1 MKDFEQFKEEVIT
14 SPRWI
19 VSLDEND
26 LKVFQGDDDCII
38 TILEAKTEDATE
50 QRLHTLLE
58 RIAEQYKALKES
70 HINSV
75 KVLIHIQFP
84 ISAPLM
90 MSEMSVINEM
100 VDMILPS
107 GTDCEVKWGLS
118 PREDNLCKITCA
130 INHMNNP

>member
-1 MKDFEQFKEEVIT
+1 MKDFEQFKDEVLT

>member
-1 MKDFEQFKEEVIT
+1 MKDFEQFKEEVLT

-26 LKVFQGDDDCII
+26 LKAFQGDDDCII

-58 RIAEQYKALKES
+58 RTAEQYKALKES

>member
-1 MKDFEQFKEEVIT
+1 MKDFEQFKEEVLT

-26 LKVFQGDDDCII
+26 LKAFQGDDDCII

-50 QRLHTLLE
+50 QRLHTRLE

>member
-1 MKDFEQFKEEVIT
+1 MKDFEQFKEEVLT

>member
-26 LKVFQGDDDCII
+26 LKAFQGDDDCTI
-38 TILEAKTEDATE
+38 TILEAETEDATE
-50 QRLHTLLE
+50 QRL
-58 RIAEQYKALKES
+58 RILFDDIAKQFNAQEYPCG
-70 HINSV
+70 NSV

-84 ISAPLM
+84 ITAPLM
-90 MSEMSVINEM
+90 MSDISVISYM
-100 VDMILPS
+100 VDLLIPKGL
-107 GTDCEVKWGLS
+107 DCEVKWGLS

-130 INHMNNP
+130 INHSKK

>member
-1 MKDFEQFKEEVIT
+1 MKDFEQFKEEVLT

-90 MSEMSVINEM
+90 MSEMSVLNEM

>member
-1 MKDFEQFKEEVIT
+1 MKDFEQFKEEVLT

-26 LKVFQGDDDCII
+26 LKAFQGDDDCII

-100 VDMILPS
+100 VDMILQS

>member
-1 MKDFEQFKEEVIT
+1 MKDFEQFKEEVMT

-26 LKVFQGDDDCII
+26 LKAFQGDDDCII

-84 ISAPLM
+84 ISVPLM
-90 MSEMSVINEM
+90 MSEMSAINEM

>member
-1 MKDFEQFKEEVIT
+1 MQDFEQFKEEVMT

-19 VSLDEND
+19 VSLDEDD
-26 LKVFQGDDDCII
+26 LKAFQGNDDCAI
-38 TILEAKTEDATE
+38 TILKAETEDATE
-50 QRLHTLLE
+50 QRLHSLFDY
-58 RIAEQYKALKES
+58 IAEKYNASEVAC
-70 HINSV
+70 NGNV

-84 ISAPLM
+84 ISSPLL
-90 MSEMSVINEM
+90 MSEMSAINEM

-130 INHMNNP
+130 INHTNNP

>member
-26 LKVFQGDDDCII
+26 LKAFQGDDDCTI
-38 TILEAKTEDATE
+38 TILEAETEDATE
-50 QRLHTLLE
+50 QRLRILFDDIAKQFNALE
-58 RIAEQYKALKES
+58 YPCG
-70 HINSV
+70 NSV

-84 ISAPLM
+84 ITDPLM
-90 MSEMSVINEM
+90 MSDISVISYM
-100 VDMILPS
+100 VDLLIPKGL
-107 GTDCEVKWGLS
+107 DCEVKWGLS

-130 INHMNNP
+130 INHSKK